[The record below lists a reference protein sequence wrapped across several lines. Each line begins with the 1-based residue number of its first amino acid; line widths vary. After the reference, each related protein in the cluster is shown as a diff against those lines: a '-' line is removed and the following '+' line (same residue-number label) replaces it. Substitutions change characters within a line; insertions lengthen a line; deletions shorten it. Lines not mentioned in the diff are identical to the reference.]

1 LAELMKPS
9 PAGRGQTALVDR
21 AAAAASAHP
30 QGASLYAGACAS
42 CHEPGAPM
50 MQQGRPPLPLG
61 TPLHEAD
68 PRDTLQI
75 ILQGLDPPL
84 GGAGPYMPA
93 FASSLTDPQVAEIA
107 AYVRARFSDRP
118 AWSNLTAAV
127 AKARSEG
134 AS

>member
-1 LAELMKPS
+1 
-9 PAGRGQTALVDR
+9 R
-21 AAAAASAHP
+21 AHP
-30 QGASLYAGACAS
+30 QGATLYAGACAS